1 MSDNLFS
8 ANTTTQGFRLDF
20 FQLYNWGLF
29 DGEIYTVDAR
39 NKSTLLTGENG
50 SGKTTLVDAIM
61 TLLVPQNM
69 RFYNQSSGSNKKHD
83 RSEESYVLGAYG
95 NKQESENAVAKVQ
108 TLRDSTA
115 FSVLAGCFVN
125 ETTGEIV
132 SLLQVRYFTGDTL
145 QRIFA
150 VTRKRLSI
158 QDINEALVRK
168 NISIDR
174 TPTWRKVLQ
183 QEFGTVFFGDN
194 FKKYSESYSQIF
206 GFRSDKALRLFSQI
220 VGLKVLGNLT
230 EFIRMNMLEEQ
241 DTLTRY
247 EQLRSSYQNL
257 MQSNREI
264 QKAKAQIELL
274 EPIKENGDKWRSK
287 AREKQHFFNM
297 RQYVPSWY
305 TKCAREIVSD
315 ELENIRDTLQHT
327 ISNREEEQSVN
338 EGIQGEID
346 TIKISIAQNA
356 ASQRLNQIRE
366 KIESITNEKKHIEE
380 EKFKYNEKLSAL
392 GIEAPMTSDGFDVV
406 KKTLKS
412 LLQKEQAKKSSAD
425 KIRIEAYSDEKEEK
439 KQIDAITKELESLG
453 SRPASNIPLEN
464 IEIRATICDALEI
477 SERKLPFAGELLRVA
492 GGEEKWSYAIE
503 RLMHNFALTLLV
515 TPDIYEDVTDYVK
528 NNNMRGR
535 VVYLKTDDDFYLA
548 DDFDSDRDTVP
559 GKMEVRDEH
568 PLSKWIRSYVKSH
581 FDFLCTDDTN
591 EIARARQAISST
603 GLIKKGSKHEK
614 DDREHI
620 RNSSIQVLGWDNS
633 SKRREL
639 SARLDELKSEAEKRQ
654 RAREQSDAE
663 TEQIEERIR
672 LLKNASEISSWSQ
685 IDTESF
691 DVEIISLEEEQ
702 NRLSNSDENMK
713 ELQGQLKAVLD
724 KKKASD
730 ERINTFTGIIAVLQD
745 KQKGK
750 EEKLS
755 QYTQTWQVLKDG
767 LESVEGKE
775 TEEAFEREYQVF
787 LDATSIDA
795 LDQNNATITEDLDKK
810 IEECT
815 KKETELSQLL
825 IKQMSNVKNPNQS
838 LREKFGDWS
847 DEFINMEAAVEYI
860 DDFIS
865 VYDRLLKDNLPH
877 YQEQFNEYLH
887 ETMNND
893 IVDFYEFIA
902 DKAQDIRT
910 AIENLNSSL
919 KSITYEQ
926 TPETFLQLIA
936 RDSSDIRIKE
946 MRAKLNAALPERD
959 KLEDEEYQQ
968 EMFEKVKDLLDYLD
982 SSDANRKFVLDIRN
996 WFSFAASEN
1005 YSFDKSQKQYY
1016 SDSASLSGGEKAKLT
1031 YTILASAIAY
1041 QFGIN
1046 NGKGSSFRFV
1056 IVDEAFSKSDSYNS
1070 EYAMRLFKQI
1080 DLQLMVVTP
1089 LDKINIVEDYI
1100 SSVHLTEN
1108 KNTHNSRLIGMSIE
1122 TYKEKQ
1128 QE

>member
-1 MSDNLFS
+1 MTENLFPTNAAS
-8 ANTTTQGFRLDF
+8 QGFRMEF

-115 FSVLAGCFVN
+115 FSVLAGCFTN
-125 ETTGEIV
+125 DETEETI

-158 QDINEALVRK
+158 QDINEALIRK
-168 NISIDR
+168 NTSIDR
-174 TPTWRKVLQ
+174 SPAWRKVLQ

-194 FKKYSESYSQIF
+194 FKKYSESYSQVF

-241 DTLTRY
+241 DTISRY

-264 QKAKAQIELL
+264 QKAKAQIDLL
-274 EPIKENGDKWRSK
+274 EPIKENGDKWREK
-287 AREKQHFFNM
+287 AKDKQHFVNM

-305 TKCAREIVSD
+305 TKTAREIIGD

-327 ISNREEEQSVN
+327 INSREEEL
-338 EGIQGEID
+338 EAAAEIEKEID
-346 TIKISIAQNA
+346 SIKISIAQNA
-356 ASQRLNQIRE
+356 ASQRLNQIRD
-366 KIESITNEKKHIEE
+366 KIESITKEKKHIEE
-380 EKFKYNEKLSAL
+380 EKQKYNEKLHAL

-406 KKTLKS
+406 RKTLKS
-412 LLQKEQAKKSSAD
+412 LLQKEQSKKTAAD
-425 KIRIEAYSDEKEEK
+425 KIRIEAYANEKEEK
-439 KQIDAITKELESLG
+439 KQIEDIKKELESLG
-453 SRPASNIPLEN
+453 SRPSSNIPLEN
-464 IEIRATICDALEI
+464 IEIRSTICEELDI
-477 SERKLPFAGELLRVA
+477 SERKLPFAGELLRVKE
-492 GGEEKWSYAIE
+492 GEEKWSNAIE
-503 RLMHNFALTLLV
+503 KLMHNFALTLLV

-528 NNNMRGR
+528 NHNMRGR

-548 DDFDSDRDTVP
+548 NDFDSDSDTVP

-568 PLSKWIRSYVKSH
+568 PLSNWIRSYVKAH
-581 FDFLCTDDTN
+581 FDFLCTDDTT

-639 SARLDELKSEAEKRQ
+639 SARLDELNAEAEKKQ
-654 RAREQSDAE
+654 SARTQSDAE
-663 TEQIEERIR
+663 SEQIDERIR
-672 LLKNASEISSWSQ
+672 LLKNASEISSWNQ

-691 DVEIISLEEEQ
+691 DIEIISLEEEQ

-713 ELQGQLKAVLD
+713 ELQGQLSAVLD

-730 ERINTFTGIIAVLQD
+730 ERVNTFTGIIAVLQD

-755 QYTQTWQVLKDG
+755 QYSQTWELLKDG
-767 LESVEGKE
+767 LESAEGKE
-775 TEEAFEREYQVF
+775 TAIEFEKEYSMLLEAKS
-787 LDATSIDA
+787 LDA
-795 LDQNNATITEDLDKK
+795 LEQNNAAISEDIEKK
-810 IEECT
+810 IDECT
-815 KKETELSQLL
+815 KKEADLSQLL
-825 IKQMSNVKNPNQS
+825 IKQMSAVKNPNQT

-847 DEFINMEAAVEYI
+847 DEFINMEAAPEYI
-860 DDFIS
+860 EDFIS

-877 YQEQFNEYLH
+877 YQEQFSEYLH

-926 TPETFLQLIA
+926 TPETYLQLIA
-936 RDSSDIRIKE
+936 RESSDIRIKE
-946 MRAKLNAALPERD
+946 MKSKLSAAIPERE

-1056 IVDEAFSKSDSYNS
+1056 IDDEAFSKSDSYNS

-1108 KNTHNSRLIGMSIE
+1108 KNTHNSRLISMTID
-1122 TYKEKQ
+1122 TYKAKQ